1 MAEATVIIHG
11 WSDCSDSFVDM
22 KSFLVRAGAGR
33 VETVYYGDYESRED
47 GITFDDV
54 ADGLN
59 DEFLRLGFIDAEGR
73 RQIDLNVIV
82 HSTGGLVIR
91 HWLWRYYLKDRYR
104 PEDCPVRR
112 LVMLAPANFG
122 SPLAHRGKSFLGTL
136 VKGRWKVGDLL
147 EVGRGLLDGLEL
159 ASPYQWRLAH
169 RDLLVRRGLYGAT
182 RVQTTVLVGA
192 DDYAGL
198 RRWVNKPG
206 TDGTVVISGTSLD
219 SVKLILDCCTPA
231 AKRSRFAP
239 YAWSETRPVS
249 DVAFGVLRGLNHGS
263 IVSSVAETEGGV
275 VGPWLLRAL
284 QIEGAAGFRRLKR
297 DLAAETRRTY
307 RRDGRKPYQQFLVHA
322 VDDQGQSIRDFT
334 LDFFVASAGARDGR
348 GRSAAEEELSVKAA
362 RLMTAEF
369 HTHSVDPSYR
379 RFLVC
384 RADVEDLLKLAAR
397 ELGPKVVL
405 GMRVFV
411 PKLDAGI
418 QYDTARLQNIALVG
432 GGAGQ
437 EGAPSFLYD
446 NTTTLLELRVNRSN
460 KYVKV
465 GLKPREH

>member
-11 WSDCSDSFVDM
+11 WSDCSESFVDM
-22 KSFLVRAGAGR
+22 KSFLVHSGVGR

-47 GITFDDV
+47 SMTFEDV

-59 DEFLRLGFIDAEGR
+59 DEFIRLGFIDAAGK
-73 RQIDLNVIV
+73 RQTDLNVIV

-91 HWLWRYYLKDRYR
+91 HWLWRYYLRDGYR
-104 PEDCPVRR
+104 LADCPVRR

-147 EVGRGLLDGLEL
+147 EVGRNLLEGLEL

-169 RDLLVRRGLYGAT
+169 HDLLVRRELYGASK
-182 RVQTTVLVGA
+182 VQTTILVGG
-192 DDYAGL
+192 DDYSGL

-219 SVKLILDCCTPA
+219 SVKLILDCCGPA
-231 AKRSRFAP
+231 VKRSGFAP
-239 YAWSETRPVS
+239 YSWSETRPVT

-263 IVSSVAETEGGV
+263 IVSATTEPDGGI

-284 QIEGAAGFRRLKR
+284 RTTGAADFRRLRR
-297 DLAAETRRTY
+297 DLTAETGRTY
-307 RRDGRKPYQQFLVHA
+307 RHEGRKPYQQFLVHA

-334 LDFFVASAGARDGR
+334 LDFFVARAGGGR

-362 RLMTAEF
+362 RLMTAQF

-397 ELGPKVVL
+397 EIGPKAVL

-411 PKLDAGI
+411 PKIDAGI
-418 QYDTARLQNIALVG
+418 QYDTAKLQNIALVG
-432 GGAGQ
+432 GTAGQ
-437 EGAPSFLYD
+437 EGAPAFLYD
-446 NTTTLLELRVNRSN
+446 NTTTLLELRVDRTNR
-460 KYVKV
+460 YVKV
-465 GLKPREH
+465 GLKPRKH